1 MLKRKLKEETS
12 VFVKNVLK
20 YDDVMNVQREEI
32 YSQRKQVLDGM
43 DLSSVISN
51 YIDWVARATVETYH
65 ESDEKGKLTLN
76 IEALSN
82 EIVSNIWNKYVR

>member
-1 MLKRKLKEETS
+1 MKIFGGDRVTKVYSALNVDENMPIEVRMISKAVENAQKKVEGRNFS
-12 VFVKNVLK
+12 IRKNVLK

-51 YIDWVARATVETYH
+51 YIDWYC
-65 ESDEKGKLTLN
+65 
-76 IEALSN
+76 IC
-82 EIVSNIWNKYVR
+82 